1 MKEFLYTEDSDKS
14 DFPYN
19 RTLMFGEGLFS
30 TFRYKSK
37 LPDNFISHLER
48 LKDSARMLNIKHPGD
63 IYIESVLERAI
74 KNSPFESDDLT
85 IKLLILIEG
94 DPSYGA
100 LPEKSKLLISIK
112 EFIGLNKAI
121 TLIEH
126 KTTNYFFNV
135 IEKRVAIA
143 RGFDDSIL
151 INEKGL
157 ITETTSGNLFWV
169 KGDKVF
175 TPHLRNGL
183 LPGITRGY
191 VIEKL
196 KENKIKV
203 IEDDFEVG
211 SILFPEA
218 IFITNSVHTMIE
230 VENIGNMIQP
240 TLTNKLFPDIKQL
253 FL

>member
-121 TLIEH
+121 SLTLS
-126 KTTNYFFNV
+126 KN
-135 IEKRVAIA
+135 
-143 RGFDDSIL
+143 
-151 INEKGL
+151 
-157 ITETTSGNLFWV
+157 
-169 KGDKVF
+169 
-175 TPHLRNGL
+175 P
-183 LPGITRGY
+183 
-191 VIEKL
+191 
-196 KENKIKV
+196 
-203 IEDDFEVG
+203 DF
-211 SILFPEA
+211 L
-218 IFITNSVHTMIE
+218 
-230 VENIGNMIQP
+230 Q
-240 TLTNKLFPDIKQL
+240 TL
-253 FL
+253 

>member
-1 MKEFLYTEDSDKS
+1 MDIIMILGVMWLIGWFVIPMLYGIFIKAPKQYMDGDLTKPKQEDSDKS

-85 IKLLILIEG
+85 IKLLVLIEG

-112 EFIGLNKAI
+112 EFSGINKAI
-121 TLIEH
+121 SLTLS
-126 KTTNYFFNV
+126 K
-135 IEKRVAIA
+135 K
-143 RGFDDSIL
+143 
-151 INEKGL
+151 
-157 ITETTSGNLFWV
+157 
-169 KGDKVF
+169 
-175 TPHLRNGL
+175 P
-183 LPGITRGY
+183 
-191 VIEKL
+191 
-196 KENKIKV
+196 
-203 IEDDFEVG
+203 
-211 SILFPEA
+211 
-218 IFITNSVHTMIE
+218 FICWSN
-230 VENIGNMIQP
+230 
-240 TLTNKLFPDIKQL
+240 
-253 FL
+253 